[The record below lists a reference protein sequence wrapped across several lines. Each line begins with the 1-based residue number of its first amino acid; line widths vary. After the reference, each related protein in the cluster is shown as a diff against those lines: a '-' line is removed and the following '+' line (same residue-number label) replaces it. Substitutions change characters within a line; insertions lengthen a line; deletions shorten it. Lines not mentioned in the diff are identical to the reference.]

1 MKWLL
6 TSKRSGQEM
15 YELWDS
21 EEKLVALS
29 FHPASG
35 SLRINADDEKRVF
48 LVGREGVLRPRT
60 VLRNEY
66 GVRITLLVYENGNE
80 NVGTIEFDNEKFTYS
95 IQNDMVSDLTI
106 YRNGESL
113 VTCELPP
120 GQQNKSNQNYDFL
133 VLTLCWYLFT
143 IVRKNAEEFV

>member
-1 MKWLL
+1 
-6 TSKRSGQEM
+6 M

-21 EEKLVALS
+21 EEKLLALN
-29 FHPASG
+29 FHPGSG
-35 SLRINADDEKRVF
+35 SLRITAEDEKRVF

-66 GVRITLLVYENGNE
+66 GVRITLLVYENGND
-80 NVGTIEFDNEKFTYS
+80 NIGTIDVDNEKFSYS
-95 IQNDMVSDLTI
+95 IHPDLTI
-106 YRNGESL
+106 HRNGKSL

-120 GQQNKSNQNYDFL
+120 AHDNYDLL

-143 IVRKNAEEFV
+143 VVRRNAEEFA

>member
-6 TSKRSGQEM
+6 ISKRSGHEM

-21 EEKLVALS
+21 EGKLVTLS
-29 FHPASG
+29 FHPGSG
-35 SLRINADDEKRVF
+35 SLRITADDEKRVF

-66 GVRITLLVYENGNE
+66 GVRITLLVYENGND
-80 NVGTIEFDNEKFTYS
+80 NIGTIDFDNEKFTYS
-95 IQNDMVSDLTI
+95 IQNHVAPDLTI

-113 VTCELPP
+113 VTCELPSAQKEEP
-120 GQQNKSNQNYDFL
+120 YENYDFL
-133 VLTLCWYLFT
+133 VLTLCWYLFS
-143 IVRKNAEEFV
+143 IVKRHAEEFA